1 MWWNNR
7 RVLLVV
13 LGAVG
18 TLVLSGFVWRYQS
31 RLPMQ
36 ITPETIQ
43 LGVVRPQDVKTQ
55 TIRITNPRFV
65 DATITS
71 LSSSCG
77 CTEITIDGKKQQ
89 IVIPA
94 QKTVRA
100 DIKFDG
106 SMHATGDDVNH
117 KLYVQVSQP
126 RGREYVV
133 SILGSV
139 R

>member
-1 MWWNNR
+1 MWWNNKR
-7 RVLLVV
+7 LLLTVAV
-13 LGAVG
+13 TLGISIFSG
-18 TLVLSGFVWRYQS
+18 GGWFYLSQ
-31 RLPMQ
+31 LPIR

-43 LGVVRPQDVKTQ
+43 LGVVRPGDLKTM
-55 TIRITNPRFV
+55 TALITNTRLV

-89 IVIPA
+89 ITIPA
-94 QKTVRA
+94 RKTVRA

-106 SMHATGDDVNH
+106 SMHASGDEVNH
-117 KLYVQVSQP
+117 TLYVQVSQP
-126 RGREYVV
+126 RGKEYVV
-133 SILGSV
+133 NVIGSV